1 MRNAIFSL
9 AALALLLAGAGQ
21 SRAAIIQLNSPGDL
35 SGSDT
40 TAIYTGSDGD
50 MISSP
55 YSLAAGS
62 NTLTF
67 TATTGVQFQRVD
79 QGTSWSGD
87 FPDGTKLLWSLDP
100 VANTASPMS
109 IGFAS
114 GVSEVGLQV
123 QQDHIADTT
132 FTATAYSGSTPELT
146 ITVLLSGSGGLGFIG
161 FKDTTGKLDHESSHL
176 EQRFPGLL
184 IRQRFRHGT
193 CHLRNHE
200 QRRHSRAFYPRRGGS
215 FRARSTSL
223 WPSTPQ
229 ACDRVN

>member
-50 MISSP
+50 IISSP

-161 FKDTTGKLDHESSHL
+161 FKDTTGNSITS
-176 EQRFPGLL
+176 LL
-184 IRQRFRHGT
+184 ISSSDSLDSSFDNDFAMGPVIFGT
-193 CHLRNHE
+193 TSSVVTPEPSTLAVAGL
-200 QRRHSRAFYPRRGGS
+200 S
-215 FRARSTSL
+215 ARSTSL